1 MTAARANAVARRA
14 ELLLRNWARALGA
27 RAGDPGSARLEAEV
41 LLGAVLGCSRGAL
54 LALGELSEEALA
66 ACQALVDRRVADGS
80 PVAYLIGRR
89 DFYDLTLVVDERV
102 LVPRPETETL
112 VEAFADLDQ
121 AGRVPAGPVADWGT
135 GSGAVA
141 LVTARR
147 RAVLAI
153 DRSRPALDLAALNVA
168 RREVGGAR
176 PAGAIQLAQC
186 DGLSAVRPGSLAAV
200 LANPPYVEPED
211 WAGLS
216 ADVRHEPQSALVPRE
231 GDVAELYDT
240 LARQAAAALVPQG
253 WLLTEIGWGQ
263 AERVVQSCEAAGLT
277 SVQRHRDLAGIE
289 RVIAAQ
295 RP

>member
-1 MTAARANAVARRA
+1 MRAWALA
-14 ELLLRNWARALGA
+14 LRA

-41 LLGAVLGCSRGAL
+41 LLGSVLGCSRADL
-54 LALGELSEEALA
+54 LTLDELSEDALG

-112 VEAFADLDQ
+112 VEAFADLDEGGQ
-121 AGRVPAGPVADWGT
+121 VPPGPVVDWGT

-147 RAVLAI
+147 RGVLAI

-168 RREVGGAR
+168 GREVGG
-176 PAGAIQLAQC
+176 PGETHAIQLVQC
-186 DGLSAVRPGSLAAV
+186 DGLSAARPGSLAAV

-211 WAGLS
+211 WAELS
-216 ADVRHEPQSALVPRE
+216 EDVRHEPQSALVPRE
-231 GDVAELYDT
+231 GDVTQLYDT
-240 LARQAAAALVPQG
+240 LARQAAVALVPRG
-253 WLLTEIGWGQ
+253 WLLTEIGRGQ

-277 SVQRHRDLAGIE
+277 SVQRHHDLAGIE